1 MFLKQTKN
9 GLSVGAHAVCM
20 FCWERG
26 GAAGSTTDAQQL
38 PGRKPVLVAL
48 LLLSNKECKRAGSPS
63 YLIFS
68 SGQKQVLGSSGQKQE
83 VPVDECLCFKSSCWL
98 ISAPTWWEMVDTRC
112 GTSATIPAR
121 STEKPSSL
129 IATARS
135 SLMERCNATV
145 TPPQPGQ
152 AINQR
157 DFRRPWGHG
166 AESLAERVR

>member
-1 MFLKQTKN
+1 MQFVCFVESEV
-9 GLSVGAHAVCM
+9 GLEVQPPTLSNCL
-20 FCWERG
+20 G
-26 GAAGSTTDAQQL
+26 G
-38 PGRKPVLVAL
+38 KPVLVAL

-68 SGQKQVLGSSGQKQE
+68 SGQKQE
-83 VPVDECLCFKSSCWL
+83 VPVDECLRFKSSCWL

-112 GTSATIPAR
+112 GTSAMIPAR

-157 DFRRPWGHG
+157 DFRRPRGHG